1 MTEIVPVDAVE
12 FPLAL
17 ALRATGGPERKT
29 EIVALGSGREV
40 RNARWADS
48 RRRWDAGSGIRSLD
62 DLHAVVAFF
71 EARRGRLHG
80 FLFRDPLDD
89 RSCLPSAEPGPF
101 DQTAGIGDGVAAR
114 FALVKA
120 YGGAVR
126 PWTRSIT
133 RPLAE
138 SVRVAVAGV
147 EKRPGVDFTVSEED
161 GGVTFAAGAIPPAG
175 AVVTAGFRFRVPA
188 RFDTDEIRV
197 DLTAFLAGEIPT
209 IPIVE
214 IKG

>member
-1 MTEIVPVDAVE
+1 MTDAVIVDAVE
-12 FPLAL
+12 FPLAV
-17 ALRATGGPERKT
+17 ALGATGGPGRKT

-48 RRRWDAGSGIRSLD
+48 RRRWDAGSGVLSLD
-62 DLHAVVAFF
+62 DLQAVIAFF

-89 RSCLPSAEPGPF
+89 RSGSPSAAPTPL
-101 DQTAGIGDGVAAR
+101 DQPLGAGDGATAR
-114 FALVKA
+114 FQLIKV
-120 YGGAVR
+120 YGAPLR
-126 PWTRSIT
+126 PWTRVLT
-133 RPLAE
+133 RPVVD

-147 EKRPGVDFTVSEED
+147 EKTRGVHFTVSASD
-161 GGVTFAAGAIPPAG
+161 GGVTFLAGAIPPAG
-175 AVVTAGFRFRVPA
+175 AAVTAGFRFLVPA

-197 DLTAFLAGEIPT
+197 DLTAFLAGAIPT

-214 IKG
+214 LAA